1 MYNNL
6 FNVSNLIVPMVR
18 FNKGEAGKVFDELER
33 DKTKIVVKNNNVEAV
48 MLEPKYYDDI
58 MQKLEDYALELEALN
73 RLQKLDAKYY
83 DEKEVMKEL
92 GITRE
97 DLNVDFDEEIE

>member
-58 MQKLEDYALELEALN
+58 MQKLEDYALELEALK
-73 RLQKLDAKYY
+73 RLQKPDSKYY
-83 DEKEVMKEL
+83 SEEETMKEL

>member
-58 MQKLEDYALELEALN
+58 MQKLEDYALELEALK
-73 RLQKLDAKYY
+73 RLQKPDSKYY
-83 DEKEVMKEL
+83 SEEETMKEL

-97 DLNVDFDEEIE
+97 DLNADFDEEIE